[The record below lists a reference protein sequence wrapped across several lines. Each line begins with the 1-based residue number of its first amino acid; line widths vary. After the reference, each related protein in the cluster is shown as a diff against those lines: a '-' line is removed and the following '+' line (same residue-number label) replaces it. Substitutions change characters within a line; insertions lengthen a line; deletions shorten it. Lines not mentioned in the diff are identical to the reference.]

1 MVGVRVHRAV
11 LHFSMVL
18 HGMVLNWA
26 KGRVPFIVT
35 ISELEMRD
43 RSSYTCRLLIVPKPK
58 NQELA
63 NVNPSLHALLLQY
76 VCVSPTVCCQC
87 LTSDCY
93 RTAANGKTISSYKK
107 QVSDS
112 MIHR

>member
-1 MVGVRVHRAV
+1 
-11 LHFSMVL
+11 MVL

-26 KGRVPFIVT
+26 QGRVPFI
-35 ISELEMRD
+35 IPMSEFEMRD
-43 RSSYTCRLLIVPKPK
+43 RSSYSCRLLIMPKPK
-58 NQELA
+58 NQQIGID
-63 NVNPSLHALLLQY
+63 NPSLHALLLQY

-87 LTSDCY
+87 LNSDCY
-93 RTAANGKTISSYKK
+93 RNSKTISSYKK